1 MSLVMSSLSAPQTC
15 RLCADLDPDLVATR
29 KEPDSKRNSE
39 SSLAAANPFFF
50 KKKYFSHIYLSSCRP
65 I

>member
-15 RLCADLDPDLVATR
+15 RLCADLEPDLVATR
-29 KEPDSKRNSE
+29 KETDSGRNSE
-39 SSLAAANPFFF
+39 SSLADANPFF
-50 KKKYFSHIYLSSCRP
+50 KKDFSHIYLSSCRL